1 MFAAQLLWKPPPG
14 RTVDCDADK
23 RPCDA
28 YKRRWGGDDHVIEE
42 GGVGAVPT
50 ADESFRTSGFTLIEV
65 MVVVVVIAL
74 LAGLVAPNV
83 FRNLGV
89 AREST
94 AESQAAM
101 LAAALDAY
109 RLDNGRYPTAEQGL
123 AALWTEPQ
131 ALPTPRS
138 WAGPYLRRP
147 PPLDPWD
154 NPYLYTLQDD
164 GRFRL
169 ATLGADGEEGG
180 QGEAR
185 DVILW

>member
-1 MFAAQLLWKPPPG
+1 MMPG
-14 RTVDCDADK
+14 TTGASLSAVNHETEGENEMVE
-23 RPCDA
+23 
-28 YKRRWGGDDHVIEE
+28 RRGRATIRRRVR
-42 GGVGAVPT
+42 AT
-50 ADESFRTSGFTLIEV
+50 GFTLIEV

-74 LAGLVAPNV
+74 LAGLVAPNI

-109 RLDNGRYPTAEQGL
+109 RLDNGRYPTEEQGL
-123 AALWTEPQ
+123 DALWTEPQ
-131 ALPTPRS
+131 LPPSPRS

-154 NPYLYTLQDD
+154 NPYLYTLEED

-169 ATLGADGEEGG
+169 MTLGADGREGG
-180 QGEAR
+180 EEQAA
-185 DVILW
+185 DAVLW

>member
-1 MFAAQLLWKPPPG
+1 MYRVMRSGPERATDRPIIARRPIDRPT
-14 RTVDCDADK
+14 RDAVS
-23 RPCDA
+23 A
-28 YKRRWGGDDHVIEE
+28 
-42 GGVGAVPT
+42 
-50 ADESFRTSGFTLIEV
+50 TSRLSAGFTLIEV

-74 LAGLVAPNV
+74 LAGLVAPNI

-109 RLDNGRYPTAEQGL
+109 RLDNGRYPTEEQGL
-123 AALWTEPQ
+123 DALWAEPQ
-131 ALPTPRS
+131 APPAPRG

-147 PPLDPWD
+147 PPMDPWD
-154 NPYLYTLQDD
+154 NAYLYTLEDD

-169 ATLGADGEEGG
+169 TTLGADGEEGG
-180 QGEAR
+180 EGEAA
-185 DVILW
+185 DVVLW